1 MIFRTTKNFS
11 GPIKINVYTVS
22 GMLVYSKNNV
32 MMNQQDELEII
43 LPQLSDGLYLTT
55 IVTQE
60 GSSTIKTLIQ
70 H

>member
-1 MIFRTTKNFS
+1 
-11 GPIKINVYTVS
+11 
-22 GMLVYSKNNV
+22 
-32 MMNQQDELEII
+32 MNQQDELEII
-43 LPQLSDGLYLTT
+43 IPQLSDGLYLTT